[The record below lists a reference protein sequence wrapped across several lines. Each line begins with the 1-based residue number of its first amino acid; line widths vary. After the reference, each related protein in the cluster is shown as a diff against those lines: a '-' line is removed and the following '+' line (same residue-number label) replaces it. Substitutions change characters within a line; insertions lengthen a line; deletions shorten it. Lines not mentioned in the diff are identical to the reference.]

1 VKLSDREWKEFNICG
16 KDGIFQ
22 INSTSSGIDK
32 NKLILEDGNIPYIT
46 RTENNNGISLF
57 IPEKQRD
64 KYSIDEGNVIT
75 IGLDTQTVFYQP
87 YKFYTGQNIQV
98 LKHPKLNKNISLFII
113 SLLKIQM
120 EKFNWGGNGATLGRL
135 ERTKIMLPVT
145 KEDSTKPDWKFMDD
159 YITNQ
164 YNDKEKAYK
173 RYLNET
179 IKELEY
185 NEIVSLEEKEWKE
198 FSIED
203 LFNIKSGKRL
213 TKSNMIEGNMPFIG
227 SIDSNNGITNFVSNI
242 NNSLDKNVLGVNYNG
257 SICETFYHP
266 YECIFS
272 DDVKRLSLKNVNG
285 NKYIYLFF
293 KSIILKQKVKYTYG
307 YKFNGNRMKRQIIL
321 VPINNNN
328 EPDYEYMEQYIKNC
342 ILKKCERYLSYK
354 KVDKE
359 SRE

>member
-1 VKLSDREWKEFNICG
+1 
-16 KDGIFQ
+16 
-22 INSTSSGIDK
+22 
-32 NKLILEDGNIPYIT
+32 
-46 RTENNNGISLF
+46 
-57 IPEKQRD
+57 
-64 KYSIDEGNVIT
+64 
-75 IGLDTQTVFYQP
+75 
-87 YKFYTGQNIQV
+87 
-98 LKHPKLNKNISLFII
+98 
-113 SLLKIQM
+113 
-120 EKFNWGGNGATLGRL
+120 
-135 ERTKIMLPVT
+135 
-145 KEDSTKPDWKFMDD
+145 
-159 YITNQ
+159 
-164 YNDKEKAYK
+164 
-173 RYLNET
+173 
-179 IKELEY
+179 
-185 NEIVSLEEKEWKE
+185 
-198 FSIED
+198 
-203 LFNIKSGKRL
+203 
-213 TKSNMIEGNMPFIG
+213 MIEGNMPFIG